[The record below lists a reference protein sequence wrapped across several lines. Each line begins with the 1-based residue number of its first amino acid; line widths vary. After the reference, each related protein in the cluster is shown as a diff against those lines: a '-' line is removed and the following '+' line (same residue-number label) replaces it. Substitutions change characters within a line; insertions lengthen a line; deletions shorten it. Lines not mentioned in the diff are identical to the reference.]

1 MSRCAEESKQRQTAM
16 PSLSLKNKS
25 LVIIGGTTGLGL
37 SAARAFVRCGARVVI
52 VGRNPASAKAA
63 RKELGRNARE
73 LCADATDSD
82 TAEQAINIA
91 LNAFGRFDGLYH
103 VAGGSGRKMGDG
115 PLHELT
121 DDGWRATVD
130 LNLTSLVYSNR
141 AAVRQFLKQ
150 KRGGSILNM
159 GSVLGW
165 SPSPRHFATHAY
177 AATKSAVIGFT
188 KSVAGYY
195 ANKNIRCNVLA
206 PALVETPMAKRAAQ
220 DKSILDF
227 IKTKQPL
234 DGGRIGQPED
244 LDAAAVFFMSDA
256 SKFTTGQVLA
266 VDGGWCVSE
275 GQFDSPN
282 E

>member
-1 MSRCAEESKQRQTAM
+1 M
-16 PSLSLKNKS
+16 PSHSLKNKS
-25 LVIIGGTTGLGL
+25 LVVIGGTTGLGL
-37 SAARAFVRCGARVVI
+37 SAARAFVQCGARVVV

-63 RKELGRNARE
+63 QKELGRHARE
-73 LCADATDSD
+73 LSADATDPG
-82 TAEQAINIA
+82 TAEQAIKVA
-91 LNAFGRFDGLYH
+91 LKEFDHFDGLYH

-121 DDGWRATVD
+121 DDGWRVTVD

-177 AATKSAVIGFT
+177 AATKSAAIGFT
-188 KSVAGYY
+188 KSIAAYY
-195 ANKNIRCNVLA
+195 AKQNIRCNVLA
-206 PALVETPMAKRAAQ
+206 PALVATPMAKRAAQ
-220 DKSILDF
+220 DKTVLDF
-227 IKTKQPL
+227 IKSKQPL

-275 GQFDSPN
+275 GQFDATD